1 MSAVST
7 AKKVAALVAAVVVG
21 AGLGACSD
29 GSGREDTGANAG
41 TLTMYSG
48 QHEELATALAAGFE
62 EQTGIHIA
70 VRAGKDAEMVGQI
83 IEEGQR
89 SKADVVLTEEP
100 GPIGELDT
108 RGLLAAVPAEVLEVP
123 DHRFVPSTGNWL
135 PWAARSR
142 VLFYNPDLIAESDLP
157 TSILDL
163 ADSKWSGQFAY
174 APSGAFKSTTAYL
187 INTVGA
193 QTTLEWLAAI
203 RDNGTNEQKN
213 GKVRDSV
220 EAGQHPFGLSNHYYW
235 YILARD
241 KGGPQNLTSRVAYLN
256 NDDAGA
262 LMLAS
267 GAGVLASSPHQQQA
281 QQFLAWLADRDG
293 GQRIVAEASPQ
304 FPLTPGVDS
313 DYPLPSLTELTF
325 PDFDQSSLQNV
336 DEANALLVQSGI
348 I

>member
-1 MSAVST
+1 MST

-267 GAGVLASSPHQQQA
+267 GAGVLRSSPHQQQA

-325 PDFDQSSLQNV
+325 PDFDQASLQNV